1 MKLNQPQEPTNIEP
15 MNYFG
20 PSMIPSLRP
29 GDELEIVAYDQQ
41 QIRRGDVIVFIPP
54 GGDSKIVHRVVFVDP
69 SGIKTRGDNCN
80 QVDDW
85 VLSPEHILGRVVSAR
100 GVNRRRR
107 IFGGPLGKLFA
118 AVLRVIHAV
127 DSGVSFLLRPAYDE
141 FAKAGI
147 FIRLLPAQ
155 TRPRVISFNRPA
167 GTELQLLMGRRV
179 IGRCLPGKTIWN
191 IRRPFRLF
199 VDETSLPGNPA
210 RGSVVRSPSSVVDE
224 A

>member
-1 MKLNQPQEPTNIEP
+1 MKPNKTTEQGNPNSINYLGSSMNPT
-15 MNYFG
+15 
-20 PSMIPSLRP
+20 LKP
-29 GDELEIVAYDQQ
+29 GDCLLIFSYDG
-41 QIRRGDVIVFIPP
+41 RKVCTGDVIVFILPA
-54 GGDSKIVHRVVFVDP
+54 GHSQIVHRVVSVDP
-69 SGIKTRGDNCN
+69 SGIKTRGDNSN

-107 IFGGPLGKLFA
+107 IFGGPLGGLFA
-118 AVLRVIHAV
+118 VAVRVIHAV
-127 DSGVSFLLRPAYDE
+127 DSWVSFLLGPAYDE

-155 TRPRVISFNRPA
+155 TRPRVISLNRVA
-167 GTELQLLMGRRV
+167 GTELQLLMGKRV
-179 IGRCLPGKTIWN
+179 IGRLLPGKTGWH

-199 VDETSLPGNPA
+199 VDEESLPENPGKA
-210 RGSVVRSPSSVVDE
+210 SVVSGPLSVVDE

>member
-1 MKLNQPQEPTNIEP
+1 MKPNKTTEQGNPNSINYLGSSMNPT
-15 MNYFG
+15 
-20 PSMIPSLRP
+20 LKP
-29 GDELEIVAYDQQ
+29 GDCLLILPYDG
-41 QIRRGDVIVFIPP
+41 RKVCTGDVIVFIPP
-54 GGDSKIVHRVVFVDP
+54 AGHSQIVHRVVSVDP

-85 VLSPEHILGRVVSAR
+85 VLSPEHILGRVISAR

-107 IFGGPLGKLFA
+107 IFGGPLGGLFA
-118 AVLRVIHAV
+118 VAVRVTHAV
-127 DSGVSFLLRPAYDE
+127 DLCVSFLLRPAYDE

-147 FIRLLPAQ
+147 FIRLLPAKM
-155 TRPRVISFNRPA
+155 RPRVISFDRSE
-167 GTELQLLMGRRV
+167 GKELQLLMGRRV
-179 IGRCLPGKTIWN
+179 IGRWMPGKTGWH

-199 VDETSLPGNPA
+199 VDEASLPGNPA